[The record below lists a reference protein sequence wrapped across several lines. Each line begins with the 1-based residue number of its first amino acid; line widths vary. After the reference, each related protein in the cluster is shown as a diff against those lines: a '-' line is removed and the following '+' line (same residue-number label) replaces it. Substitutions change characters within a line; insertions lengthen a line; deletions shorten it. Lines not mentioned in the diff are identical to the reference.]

1 MAYEEYATESFWRT
15 CSRRSLYA
23 TEHLLRAEVEIMHVA
38 ICVATFK
45 RPRLLQKLLNGIA
58 ELKFQKVGVPE
69 ITVVV
74 VDNDAAGTARDVC
87 SAAILPWRLKYVIEP
102 KRGIAEARNRGL
114 REIGTADFVGFIDDD
129 EAPANAWLDELLLT
143 QADFHADVVAGP
155 VYRTFADDV
164 PGWIRRANFFDRP
177 AHLTGELLPC
187 CSTGNVLVVRN
198 VFDRLGGFDDRFQLT
213 GGEDI
218 HFFTRVR
225 LAGFN
230 IVWSQEAVVTE
241 RIYRDRG
248 NLGSLLARAYR
259 GGNSYSLVE
268 SSLDDSAFLCLIRF
282 SKGCARIS
290 QGSANACASLIT
302 GRAAALV
309 RALGNVCSGMGMLTA
324 LAGVHYQ
331 AYKTVCGDPIEDLA
345 GTDLLII
352 DPETGA
358 TD

>member
-1 MAYEEYATESFWRT
+1 
-15 CSRRSLYA
+15 LYA
-23 TEHLLRAEVEIMHVA
+23 TEHLLRAKFEIMHVA

-58 ELKFQKVGVPE
+58 ELKFHKVGIPE

-114 REIGTADFVGFIDDD
+114 REIGAADFVAFIDDD
-129 EAPANAWLDELLLT
+129 ETPADVWLDELLLT
-143 QADFHADVVAGP
+143 QANFHADAVAGP
-155 VYRTFADDV
+155 VYRIFADDV
-164 PGWIRRANFFDRP
+164 PGWIRRSDFFDRP
-177 AHLTGELLPC
+177 AHLTGELLPS

-198 VFDRLGGFDDRFQLT
+198 VFDHLGGFDDRFQLT
-213 GGEDI
+213 GAEDI

-225 LAGFN
+225 LAGFT

-241 RIYRDRG
+241 RIYGDRG

-259 GGNSYSLVE
+259 GGNSYTLVE
-268 SSLDDSAFLCLIRF
+268 SSLDDSAFLGLIRF

-309 RALGNVCSGMGMLTA
+309 RALGTVCSGVGMLTA

-331 AYKTVCGDPIEDLA
+331 AYKTVRGDPSEDLA
-345 GTDLLII
+345 GADLLIV
-352 DPETGA
+352 DPKTRRDGL
-358 TD
+358 DGVPSRG